1 MAKHTK
7 FKPGVSGC
15 REKQFQ
21 PGNPHRWQPG
31 QSGNPSGIP
40 RSRLKFEQA
49 FYTALIEQGAPIEAA
64 SVTLENAE
72 SSENVRVALLPSIP
86 SSDTQRATCVGC
98 RAVVTAQVPN
108 GSAGGEL
115 GAPPSDWCAAALSE
129 GAAAVDRSGS
139 LFMGVAVRRLA

>member
-15 REKQFQ
+15 RKKQFQ

-49 FYTALIEQGAPIEAA
+49 FYTALIEQGAPREAV

-72 SSENVRVALLPSIP
+72 SSEIMRVALFPSIP
-86 SSDTQRATCVGC
+86 SSDA
-98 RAVVTAQVPN
+98 
-108 GSAGGEL
+108 
-115 GAPPSDWCAAALSE
+115 
-129 GAAAVDRSGS
+129 
-139 LFMGVAVRRLA
+139 